1 MEQTMDQ
8 NDLLF
13 NAFLELL
20 PVHYGIVLDTGEDRL
35 ILLSH
40 QVIEG
45 EHTAVTAYIE
55 KDTQHTHGTV
65 LQWIPKEEDYSQ
77 LEENKAYESTEITP
91 PAMPEN
97 TEDSTNID
105 KAVQDMRKQLDEI
118 FSKRKKQEDDI
129 RAQDKARTNRI
140 LQFIRGE

>member
-1 MEQTMDQ
+1 MEQPMDQ

-20 PVHYGIVLDTGEDRL
+20 PVHYGIVLDAGEDRL
-35 ILLSH
+35 ILISH
-40 QVIEG
+40 QVING
-45 EHTAVTAYIE
+45 EHTAVTAYLE
-55 KDTQHTHGTV
+55 KDTQHKHGTV

-77 LEENKAYESTEITP
+77 LEENKAYEPTEITP

-97 TEDSTNID
+97 TEDSTD
-105 KAVQDMRKQLDEI
+105 VDEAVQDIQKRLDEI
-118 FSKRKKQEDDI
+118 FTKRKTQEDDT

-140 LQFIRGE
+140 LKFIRGE